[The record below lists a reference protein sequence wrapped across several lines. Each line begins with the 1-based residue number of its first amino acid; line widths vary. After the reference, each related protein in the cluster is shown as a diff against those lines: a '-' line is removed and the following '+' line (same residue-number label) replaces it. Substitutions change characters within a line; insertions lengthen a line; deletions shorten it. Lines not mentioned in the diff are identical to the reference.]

1 MVEKVKVFA
10 GNSNVC
16 LAEKIANSLNLTLGK
31 MEIKKFKDGEIFLR
45 LKENIKNTY
54 CFIVQS
60 ICFPAND
67 NLMEMLIMADS
78 LKRAGA
84 KKIIAVIPYF
94 GYARQDRRA
103 RENDPITAKLVA
115 DLITAAGIRE
125 VLTVDLHVP
134 QIEGFFNI
142 PVTEIKGQNILAK
155 YVKDNFVKNFKD
167 FCVVAPDLGAV
178 KRAKKFSCELGDLPL
193 IVVNKFRKKVNECE
207 VTEVIGEVK
216 GKNLII
222 LDDMIDTANTI
233 VRVAASLKER
243 GAKSIFACATHGV
256 FSGDALEKIEKSE
269 IDSSL
274 ILDTIPVYK
283 EITEKLKVISVYEAI
298 SEKIKEIVS

>member
-1 MVEKVKVFA
+1 MVEKVKLFA

-16 LAEKIANSLNLTLGK
+16 LAEKIANFLHLSLGK
-31 MEIKKFKDGEIFLR
+31 MEIKRFKDGEIFLG
-45 LKENIKNTY
+45 LKEKVKNFY

-60 ICFPAND
+60 TCFPAND

-84 KKIIAVIPYF
+84 KKIVAVIPYF

-115 DLITAAGIRE
+115 DLITAAGIEE
-125 VLTVDLHVP
+125 VLTVDLHMP
-134 QIEGFFNI
+134 QLEGFFNI
-142 PVTEIKGQNILAK
+142 PITQIEGQGTLAK
-155 YVKDNFVKNFKD
+155 YVKKKFTKNFRD
-167 FCVVAPDLGAV
+167 FCVVSPDLGAV

-193 IVVNKFRKKVNECE
+193 IIVNKFREKVNECE
-207 VTEVIGEVK
+207 ITEIIGEVE

-233 VRVAASLKER
+233 VKVADSLKKR

-256 FSGDALEKIEKSE
+256 FSGNALEKIDKSA
-269 IDSSL
+269 INTVL
-274 ILDTIPVYK
+274 TLDTIPVAK
-283 EITEKLKVISVYEAI
+283 KNTAKLKVVSVYEEI
-298 SEKIKEIVS
+298 GKEIKEIIG

>member
-1 MVEKVKVFA
+1 MIEKIKVFA

-16 LAEKIANSLNLTLGK
+16 LAEKIANFLHLSLGK

-45 LKENIKNTY
+45 LNENVKNFY

-60 ICFPAND
+60 TCFPAND

-115 DLITAAGIRE
+115 DLITAAGVEE

-142 PVTEIKGQNILAK
+142 PVTEIKGQSILAK

-178 KRAKKFSCELGDLPL
+178 KRAKKFSCELGDLP
-193 IVVNKFRKKVNECE
+193 VVIANKFRKEANECE
-207 VTEVIGEVK
+207 VTEIIGEVK
-216 GKNLII
+216 DKNLII

-233 VRVAASLKER
+233 VKVAASLKER
-243 GAKSIFACATHGV
+243 GAKSISACATHGV
-256 FSGDALEKIEKSE
+256 FSGVALEKIEKSE
-269 IDSSL
+269 INSML
-274 ILDTIPVYK
+274 VLDTIPVYQK
-283 EITEKLKVISVYEAI
+283 NTEKIKVVSVYEEI
-298 SEKIKEIVS
+298 GKKIKEIVS